1 MISSRSIWS
10 IKLVSQV
17 CRSNTILHIL
27 RNFAHFAQFCTIL
40 HNSAHFAQF
49 CTIPHIL
56 HNFAHFAIFC
66 TFCTILQIL
75 HNFAQFCT
83 FCIILHILHNFSH
96 CGCWLYCA
104 SSSRFCSARPLCGAP
119 VCWGLLLG
127 KLILD
132 PLIVAICICTPV
144 ALVLQS
150 LSFLENPMGC

>member
-1 MISSRSIWS
+1 MISSCSIWS

-27 RNFAHFAQFCTIL
+27 QNFAHFAQFCTIL

-49 CTIPHIL
+49 CTFCNFLHIL
-56 HNFAHFAIFC
+56 HDFAD
-66 TFCTILQIL
+66 
-75 HNFAQFCT
+75 FAQFCT
-83 FCIILHILHNFSH
+83 FCTILHILHNFSH
-96 CGCWLYCA
+96 CGCWLCCA